1 VSSPALEGPARQLH
15 AGLLARG
22 ETVAAAESL
31 TAGLFCATLATVPG
45 ASATLRGGAV
55 VYATDLKTELAGVP
69 AGLLAE
75 HGPVSEPTAA
85 ALAEGIRAR
94 CSATWGVGLTGVAGP
109 TPVDGHAPGRVYL
122 GLSDGL
128 LTVVHELDLPG
139 DRAQVR
145 AGAVQ
150 EALERLLARL
160 AEHPLAAGADG
171 KPRDPAGVTPSA
183 DVPLPDGEQGRAR
196 VR

>member
-1 VSSPALEGPARQLH
+1 VSAGEGTLAERVH
-15 AGLLARG
+15 AALLARR

-55 VYATDLKTELAGVP
+55 VYATDLKTALAGVP
-69 AGLLAE
+69 ADLLAE

-85 ALAEGIRAR
+85 ALAEGIRTR
-94 CSATWGVGLTGVAGP
+94 CTATWGVGLTGVAGP
-109 TPVDGHAPGRVYL
+109 DPVDGHAPGRVYV

-139 DRAQVR
+139 DRAAVR
-145 AGAVQ
+145 AATV
-150 EALERLLARL
+150 ETALRRLLGRL
-160 AEHPLAAGADG
+160 DEHPLTGG
-171 KPRDPAGVTPSA
+171 KPGGDQGVTP
-183 DVPLPDGEQGRAR
+183 
-196 VR
+196 